1 MAAENE
7 EKQDMLEEAAD
18 TGHDGDMPL
27 MAHLEEL
34 RHRIIICLVAVAA
47 GSGIA
52 YYFLDTIMAY
62 LIAPAGK
69 LYFMQP
75 AEAFFTYM
83 KVTVFAGFIIS
94 LPVVFW
100 EIWGFFLPALTRKER
115 LLVGILVLFSV
126 VLFVGGVLFSFTLV
140 LPLGMTFFMGMG
152 TENLQAMISMEKYID
167 FLLTL
172 VLPFGFVFELP
183 LAMIILAQLGL
194 VTSAMMQKQ
203 FRLVIFIT
211 FIVGAI
217 LTPPDVF
224 SQVMIALPVIALYG
238 FSIFVVKYV
247 LKK

>member
-1 MAAENE
+1 M
-7 EKQDMLEEAAD
+7 
-18 TGHDGDMPL
+18 
-27 MAHLEEL
+27 
-34 RHRIIICLVAVAA
+34 
-47 GSGIA
+47 
-52 YYFLDTIMAY
+52 
-62 LIAPAGK
+62 
-69 LYFMQP
+69 
-75 AEAFFTYM
+75 
-83 KVTVFAGFIIS
+83 
-94 LPVVFW
+94 
-100 EIWGFFLPALTRKER
+100 
-115 LLVGILVLFSV
+115 GILVPFSV

-247 LKK
+247 LRK